1 LKGGLTK
8 DSNGNKTGIGH
19 NTVNFLT
26 DYFTLSTKYCCMIAS
41 SLASAQSRDGFHYCS
56 LILVSFNG
64 AVSTAHVM

>member
-1 LKGGLTK
+1 VDLQKIVMGTK
-8 DSNGNKTGIGH
+8 QEIGR
-19 NTVNFLT
+19 NPVNFLT

-41 SLASAQSRDGFHYCS
+41 SLASAQSRDGFQYCS